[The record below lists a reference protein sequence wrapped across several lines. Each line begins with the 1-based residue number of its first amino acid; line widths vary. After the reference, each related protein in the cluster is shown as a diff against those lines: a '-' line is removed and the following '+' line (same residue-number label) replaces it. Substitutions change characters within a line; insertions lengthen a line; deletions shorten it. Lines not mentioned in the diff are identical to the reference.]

1 MLPRSFW
8 GLQGKPI
15 IHFATLHLYNS
26 FDNSLRLQPSQELLD
41 LYREDT
47 DSFRS
52 CTSRKYYRQQE
63 LTPLPSPAIPRD
75 IGATSASPTALS
87 RERKASA
94 TPFKAHNYV
103 YLLLLPVPP
112 PITLKERPGG
122 RWTAYIPFLPQAL
135 LQNTL
140 LSAITG

>member
-8 GLQGKPI
+8 GLQRKPI

-63 LTPLPSPAIPRD
+63 LTPLPSPAIPQD
-75 IGATSASPTALS
+75 TGATSASLTALS

-94 TPFKAHNYV
+94 TPFKAHYM
-103 YLLLLPVPP
+103 YLLLLPVLP
-112 PITLKERPGG
+112 PITLKERLGG
-122 RWTAYIPFLPQAL
+122 RWTAHIPFLPQAL
-135 LQNTL
+135 LQNTS